1 MPDRIDDPRIAL
13 VYKQLVLKRSE
24 QLAIDEGPFNA
35 KLSVTEP
42 GQLHQF
48 KSEESALRARV
59 VQRVKSAGAN
69 VLLCGS
75 KIDER
80 VADGLSREG
89 IFALEMVEQKSF
101 DEVARV
107 TGAKITGTVDF
118 LVKEDTSVPKSVE
131 VDEIRTEKIAIVP

>member
-1 MPDRIDDPRIAL
+1 MPDRIDQPRIAL
-13 VYKQLVLKRSE
+13 VYKQLVLRRSE
-24 QLAIDEGPFNA
+24 QLAINEGPFNA

-42 GQLHQF
+42 AQLRQF
-48 KSEESALRARV
+48 KSEESALRARM

-75 KIDER
+75 KIDEG

-89 IFALEMVEQKSF
+89 SFALEVVGQRDV

-107 TGAKITGTVDF
+107 TGDRSAGI
-118 LVKEDTSVPKSVE
+118 
-131 VDEIRTEKIAIVP
+131 